1 MTSLVLVG
9 PEPNL
14 KCVSCVGRKLTS
26 EHYLPDVRILRWL
39 MFSLAVV
46 LEHNR
51 QREVSISSEC
61 DGGEGRE
68 SLSEKVE
75 LGREGRE
82 RRRHRLQVVS
92 VVCIV

>member
-61 DGGEGRE
+61 DGGESKGENHYQRR
-68 SLSEKVE
+68 LSW
-75 LGREGRE
+75 EGRE
-82 RRRHRLQVVS
+82 VREEDTAYRS
-92 VVCIV
+92 